1 MENKESREIVDQL
14 IGHRL
19 QQADIKKILNT
30 LSNAD
35 RNELLEEISSIMGKL
50 SALIHISNQVSDTLS
65 LNELLQRIVPIT
77 TEVTL
82 SERGTLFLHDAERRE
97 LFSKVM
103 SGDLVEEI
111 RIADN
116 VGIAGT
122 VFTTGEAII
131 IQDAYAD
138 SRFNKAVDL
147 KTGFRTRNILCAPIK
162 TRDGRRI
169 GVVQLLN
176 KKSGNFN
183 LEDQALLQ
191 AVTSQVSAALVNGQ
205 LYEEICRVRTNE
217 KLMLEVTDAISSQ
230 LYLEPLLQKIME
242 VTSELLDAQRSTLFL
257 NDKHTNEL
265 WSMVA
270 QGSTSSIRFPNHLG
284 IAGSVFTSGQVV
296 NIPDAYAD
304 PRFNKEF
311 DRKTG
316 FKTDTILCMP
326 IRNKK
331 QETLGVIQVLNK
343 NGGPFTVSDESRLK
357 VFCSQAS
364 IAIENAV
371 LFENVE
377 NMRSYNE
384 SMFGSMS
391 NGVLTLDQHNHVVR
405 CNKAFEELFKVKEAD
420 IAGSTAT
427 DFFSD
432 TNAWVLAPMDGVLT
446 SRKPDITM
454 DQEFKS
460 PTGEVISVNLTIVP
474 LTGTKQEKLGLM
486 LIFEDISTEKRV
498 KSTMSRYVA
507 KEVMDQLLNSGAN
520 ALGGKTLDVAVL
532 FSDIR
537 SFTSISEESGAEA
550 TVLMLNDYFTLMV
563 DEILANHGILDKY
576 IGDAIM
582 AVFGTPFTSGED
594 SDRAVRA
601 GIGMLRQLQEFNR
614 KRAEEKKRPIDIG
627 IGINTD
633 RVVSGNIGSP
643 KRMEYTV
650 IGDGVNLASR
660 VEGVTK
666 YYGAR
671 LIITEFTFRKLKDK
685 YQHREIDRIRVKG
698 KDEPVGIYEILQYH
712 TPETFPNMQN
722 VLECFE
728 KGKAHYNKQEFE
740 KGIQHFAKALGI
752 FPADKVPKHYI
763 ERCQYFIENPP
774 AKDWDGVWT
783 MTEK

>member
-1 MENKESREIVDQL
+1 MQNTGSREIVDQL

-19 QQADIKKILNT
+19 QQADIKKILST

-50 SALIHISNQVSDTLS
+50 TALIHISNQVSDTLS

-82 SERGTLFLHDAERRE
+82 SERGTLFLHDAERAE
-97 LFSKVM
+97 LFSKVVG
-103 SGDLVEEI
+103 GDRVEEI
-111 RIADN
+111 RFPAN
-116 VGIAGT
+116 AGIAGT
-122 VFTTGEAII
+122 VFTSGESII
-131 IQDAYAD
+131 IDDAYAD
-138 SRFNKAVDL
+138 SRFNKAIDL

-162 TRDGRRI
+162 TRDGRTI

-176 KKSGNFN
+176 KKTGNFN
-183 LEDQALLQ
+183 LEDLALLQ

-205 LYEEICRVRTNE
+205 LYDELSRVRADE

-230 LYLEPLLQKIME
+230 LYIEPLLRKIME
-242 VTSELLDAQRSTLFL
+242 VTSELLSAQRSTLFL
-257 NDKHTNEL
+257 NDKKTNEL

-284 IAGSVFTSGQVV
+284 IAGSVFTTGSTI

-304 PRFNKEF
+304 KRFNKEF

-326 IRNKK
+326 LRNKN

-343 NGGPFTVSDESRLK
+343 SGGPFTTIDESRLK
-357 VFCSQAS
+357 VFCAQAS
-364 IAIENAV
+364 IAIENAM
-371 LFENVE
+371 LFEKVE
-377 NMRSYNE
+377 NMRAYNE

-391 NGVLTLDQHNHVVR
+391 NGVLTLDENNHIVR
-405 CNKAFEELFKVKEAD
+405 CNKAFEELFKVEENA
-420 IAGSTAT
+420 IARSTAT
-427 DFFSD
+427 AFFSD
-432 TNAWVLAPMDGVLT
+432 TNAWVLAPMDRVMT

-460 PTGEVISVNLTIVP
+460 ATGEVISVNLTIVP

-507 KEVMDQLLNSGAN
+507 KEVMDQLLNSGEN

-550 TVLMLNDYFTLMV
+550 TVQMLNEYFTLMV

-601 GIGMLRQLQEFNR
+601 GIGMLSQLQEFNR
-614 KRAEEKKRPIDIG
+614 KRAFENKRAIDIG

-685 YQHREIDRIRVKG
+685 YLHREIDRIRVKG

-712 TPETFPNMQN
+712 TPESFPNMQG

-728 KGKAHYNKQEFE
+728 QGKAEYNKREFS
-740 KGIQHFAKALGI
+740 KGIQHFAKALSLY
-752 FPADKVPKHYI
+752 PADKPPRHYI

-774 AKDWDGVWT
+774 PKDWDGVWT